1 MQQDRRLFLVHLMHA
16 ALILY
21 TINSLESTY
30 PMMIYEVQR
39 KERVGVGLRSNG

>member
-1 MQQDRRLFLVHLMHA
+1 MQQERRLFLVHSMHA

-30 PMMIYEVQR
+30 PLVMYAVQR
-39 KERVGVGLRSNG
+39 KERGGVGLRSKG